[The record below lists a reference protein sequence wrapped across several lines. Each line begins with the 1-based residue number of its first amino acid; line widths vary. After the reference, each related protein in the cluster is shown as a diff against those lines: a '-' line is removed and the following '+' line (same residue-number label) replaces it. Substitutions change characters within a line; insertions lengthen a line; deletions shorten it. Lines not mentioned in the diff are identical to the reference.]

1 MRQAGRPAAHPSPAM
16 TTAPALEIRKIGR
29 SYAVCAGKSVFRRFR
44 SQAAAIAD
52 LQANRALWAYWAG
65 SVGVSV
71 ENADWVTIN
80 A

>member
-1 MRQAGRPAAHPSPAM
+1 MHRQPMDTAM
-16 TTAPALEIRKIGR
+16 TIAPALEIRKMGR

-44 SQAAAIAD
+44 SEAAAIAD

-71 ENADWVTIN
+71 ENAECVTIW

>member
-1 MRQAGRPAAHPSPAM
+1 MDTAM
-16 TTAPALEIRKIGR
+16 TIAPALEIRKMGR

>member
-1 MRQAGRPAAHPSPAM
+1 MHRQPMDTAM
-16 TTAPALEIRKIGR
+16 TIAPALEIRKMGR

>member
-1 MRQAGRPAAHPSPAM
+1 MHRQPMDTAM
-16 TTAPALEIRKIGR
+16 TIAPALEIRKMGR

-44 SQAAAIAD
+44 SEAAAIAD